1 MKIELFQ
8 LDGKLPNL
16 ALMRLAHYHREQGD
30 EVELRRVRSV
40 EDVQLGLFDHPDR
53 VYASGIFQ
61 QSRPLAEAL
70 RRTYPEAIIGGTGVN
85 LGATLEELGIHSLAQ
100 DYSIYPDFEASIG
113 FSQRGCRLRCP
124 FCVVPRKE
132 GKVREEQSIDEI
144 WRGDPWPRHVI
155 LLDNDFFG
163 QPAWRERIAE
173 LREGGFRVS
182 FNQGI
187 NVRMVDQEIAEAL
200 ASVDFR
206 DGRLRERR
214 LYCAWDNRRDEK
226 RLFRGLELLATAGVR
241 PSRLMVYMLIG
252 YWPNETHEDRDY
264 RRAKLRDFGA
274 APYPMPYERTPEL
287 VGFQRWVV
295 TGADQLMSWERFA
308 ARRLQA
314 RGARD
319 DDQQLALRR
328 S

>member
-100 DYSIYPDFEASIG
+100 DYSIYPEYRASIG

-132 GKVREEQSIDEI
+132 
-144 WRGDPWPRHVI
+144 
-155 LLDNDFFG
+155 
-163 QPAWRERIAE
+163 
-173 LREGGFRVS
+173 
-182 FNQGI
+182 
-187 NVRMVDQEIAEAL
+187 
-200 ASVDFR
+200 
-206 DGRLRERR
+206 
-214 LYCAWDNRRDEK
+214 
-226 RLFRGLELLATAGVR
+226 
-241 PSRLMVYMLIG
+241 
-252 YWPNETHEDRDY
+252 
-264 RRAKLRDFGA
+264 
-274 APYPMPYERTPEL
+274 
-287 VGFQRWVV
+287 
-295 TGADQLMSWERFA
+295 
-308 ARRLQA
+308 
-314 RGARD
+314 
-319 DDQQLALRR
+319 
-328 S
+328 